1 MDTTIAMP
9 TKLHEIRSMLSVF
22 GLLTVL
28 LGGVYPLA
36 ITLMGQAFFPAQV
49 QGQWVTDTKGNL
61 RGSALIGQSF
71 TRQEYLWGRPSAS
84 QYDAMASGGSNLGL
98 LNPMWLEQQRERLA
112 ILKQAH
118 PQQNAP
124 VPTELLQASASGLDP
139 DLSLQA
145 ALWQAPRVAQV
156 RGISVQ
162 QVLRLIEQHTQHHAL
177 LGQTRVN
184 VLAFNLA
191 LDQHHPMIVPPVAPH
206 HAAP

>member
-1 MDTTIAMP
+1 MQTTLLVSRKP
-9 TKLHEIRSMLSVF
+9 HGLRPMLSMF

-28 LGGVYPLA
+28 LGGVYPLT
-36 ITLMGQAFFPAQV
+36 ITLMGQAFFPEQV
-49 QGQWVTDTKGNL
+49 QGQWVADAKGNL

-71 TRQEYLWGRPSAS
+71 TRQEYLWGRPSAN

-98 LNPMWLEQQRERLA
+98 LNPIWLEQQRERLA
-112 ILKQAH
+112 ILQQAH
-118 PQQNAP
+118 PQQTAP
-124 VPTELLQASASGLDP
+124 VPTALLQASASGLDP
-139 DLSLQA
+139 DLPLQA

-162 QVLRLIEQHTQHHAL
+162 QVVDLIEQQTQHHEI

-191 LDQHHPMIVPPVAPH
+191 LDQHYPMIVPPVVPH